1 MFSKTA
7 DPTTAP
13 NQPAPTSDSRST
25 LAAGLKI
32 IGDLVTTGAVADAE
46 RVLPSKTSTYVQ
58 IPGGH
63 HHLVLDHAE
72 QCAALIENFA
82 VTSAMLDERKV
93 LPQ

>member
-32 IGDLVTTGAVADAE
+32 IGDLVTRLRQVEGCMLARMSGSGATCFGLFAE
-46 RVLPSKTSTYVQ
+46 NPAPHTTALRLAHPDWRQFTYACYSCE
-58 IPGGH
+58 
-63 HHLVLDHAE
+63 D
-72 QCAALIENFA
+72 
-82 VTSAMLDERKV
+82 
-93 LPQ
+93 